1 LEGTAITMTRLAD
14 TVDGVIA
21 WTPPRHLAAEAAGL
35 WAELER
41 LVAAV
46 APWLLE
52 LPGWGRAAP
61 PRSW

>member
-1 LEGTAITMTRLAD
+1 MTVRALRSTAQRIRL
-14 TVDGVIA
+14 
-21 WTPPRHLAAEAAGL
+21 LAAEAAGL

-41 LVAAV
+41 LVAMV

-61 PRSW
+61 PRCW

>member
-1 LEGTAITMTRLAD
+1 MTRLAD